1 VGCLI
6 RPALAAFSLL
16 LGTTNAGEP
25 QFGMASGYEG
35 LGEYVFFRQIV
46 SIEE

>member
-1 VGCLI
+1 MVRRFETL
-6 RPALAAFSLL
+6 SMQLL
-16 LGTTNAGEP
+16 STGSAEEP